1 MKGIEFVLLA
11 IGAVFGA
18 YIRYKITSSPLI
30 FNTLPLNILIVNVI
44 GAFILG
50 IFIVLSHQW
59 NLHAKYSLFVALG
72 FCGSLT
78 TMSSFALESSNL
90 LENSHYLTM
99 MIHILANVGISIG
112 ALMSGKILMQTILS
126 N

>member
-1 MKGIEFVLLA
+1 MKGIEFTFLA
-11 IGAVFGA
+11 VGAIFGA
-18 YIRYKITSSPLI
+18 YLRYKITESPLI
-30 FNTLPLNILIVNVI
+30 FNTLPVNILIVNVI

-59 NLHAKYSLFVALG
+59 SLDTKYSLFVALG

-78 TMSSFALESSNL
+78 TMSSFALESSSL
-90 LENSHYLTM
+90 LENSNYLTM
-99 MIHILANVGISIG
+99 GIHILTNVGLSIG
-112 ALMSGKILMQTILS
+112 ALIGGKTMMQAILS

>member
-1 MKGIEFVLLA
+1 MKGIEFVFLA

-18 YIRYKITSSPLI
+18 YLRYKITDSPLI

-50 IFIVLSHQW
+50 VFIVLSHQW
-59 NLHAKYSLFVALG
+59 NLDTRYSLFVALG

-90 LENSHYLTM
+90 LENSQYLTM
-99 MIHILANVGISIG
+99 AVHILANVGISIG
-112 ALMSGKILMQTILS
+112 ALLGGKILTQAILS